1 MARLIGIGGV
11 FLFADDTE
19 RLAQWY
25 RIHLGLDLVRMD
37 EPGARPTF
45 YVELYH
51 RDLDEVE
58 VRRHIVFSIMPA
70 AGTLTNPRN
79 QAMMNGWTTSTH
91 SSRRSPRP
99 ASSANARTRH
109 PTPKVSVVSSTC
121 ATRRAT
127 GSSCGSTWKPG
138 PSMGRAEFDSSRWIS
153 DAWGVAVADRGE

>member
-25 RIHLGLDLVRMD
+25 RMHLGLDLVRMD

-70 AGTLTNPRN
+70 DGTLTNPRN
-79 QAMMNGWTTSTH
+79 QAMMNYRVDDLDAFVEALTAAGVECE
-91 SSRRSPRP
+91 RP
-99 ASSANARTRH
+99 HEEPDAEGVGCFVHLRDPEGNRIELWQHLEAGTEHR
-109 PTPKVSVVSSTC
+109 
-121 ATRRAT
+121 
-127 GSSCGSTWKPG
+127 PG
-138 PSMGRAEFDSSRWIS
+138 
-153 DAWGVAVADRGE
+153 